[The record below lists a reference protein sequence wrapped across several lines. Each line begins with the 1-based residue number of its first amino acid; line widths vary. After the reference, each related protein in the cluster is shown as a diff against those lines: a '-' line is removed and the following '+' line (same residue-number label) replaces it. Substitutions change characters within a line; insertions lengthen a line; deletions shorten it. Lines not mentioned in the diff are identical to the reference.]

1 MSQPPAP
8 VRRPPLQVAVVA
20 LVALEAGMLLGVAV
34 FYVVGIARGA
44 ASDVVVAA
52 FTAALAVVVGGALG
66 VFARGLWGGRRWS
79 RAPVVTWNLLVGFSV
94 LSSGGWRTPVGLGV
108 LVVAVVVLVAVLSP
122 TVTRAT
128 SSAAN
133 PPVT

>member
-8 VRRPPLQVAVVA
+8 VRRPAVQVAVVG
-20 LVALEAGMLLGVAV
+20 LVALEAGMLLGVAG
-34 FYVVGIARGA
+34 FYVVGILRGA
-44 ASDVVVAA
+44 ASDTGVAA

-66 VFARGLWGGRRWS
+66 VFARGLWAGRRWS

-94 LSSGGWRTPVGLGV
+94 LSSGAWRTPVGAGV
-108 LVVAVVVLVAVLSP
+108 LVLAVVVLAAVLSP
-122 TVTRAT
+122 PVTRAT
-128 SSAAN
+128 SSGAD